1 MFYYPN
7 VLQRH
12 TGCFSTIWLA
22 ATGGIRVT
30 RREFLRVNVKRTC
43 NDILDYVTGQVPA
56 LEPDQSRPRF
66 SLYLS
71 SQLQYGVVIIYHKQC
86 AFLLEEVQQTIDRWL
101 RFKRRVQIDLA
112 ESDRMAL
119 NVPDGLSMMEE
130 AEGALDPFFGLMA
143 SHQLPSPYKI
153 VPTEF
158 AIEDLVSQHS
168 VVSSP
173 TNKPDNKVIKSPLAA
188 ITLTEK
194 EQFVINTAERQDFNG
209 AELPEATARD
219 IQLLMDQ
226 PDHFRREDEETKD
239 RTGDQAVSSFG
250 VQLKD
255 TMLGTE
261 QDVMWL
267 LDEETGE
274 PVEVPL
280 AAVASEVTPEHIA
293 MPPES
298 EGDRATE
305 SLCDEAVG
313 HPLRTH
319 GGRRRRQLVFVDPE
333 VQIPDKEIQQQIEDP
348 LIETLNMS
356 LWKQRAS
363 IAIQSESGATRRAEE
378 ESEQDMEILR
388 TERKRRHS
396 RMKEMSSQSG
406 LQTTEGSS
414 VLDAMLEMP
423 DEDKFGSDVMTP
435 VSRWSPHED
444 VQPPMEPI
452 AEENMEMPEAQTDTH
467 YMLSWI
473 ASIQQRF
480 GEVAFDS
487 LLPPKA
493 DRCTAA
499 RTLNKL
505 LGEEICC
512 FSSNIQEFLPE
523 KWFRSVSSGER
534 LTHQPHIQR
543 AEDEGGGTGHRF
555 KLAADK
561 KQASLGEGE
570 AEPTGRKL
578 REPQS
583 VMVRVE
589 VEQDIPMS
597 VALPIELQ
605 ADGSHQAFP
614 FLDTTL
620 ADLGI
625 QESDVKERVVWV
637 DTKKTQVKNKA
648 GKLKE
653 KETTIL
659 EVRVKAK
666 KPGDKQLQ
674 EVLYSTEAHTDRSFC
689 RTGMD
694 IQPWKQG
701 DPGKNKLKPVEMT
714 MTLGLEKRQPGNTEA
729 EDQRDI

>member
-12 TGCFSTIWLA
+12 SGCFSTIWLA
-22 ATGGIRVT
+22 ATGGIRVS

-43 NDILDYVTGQVPA
+43 NDILDYVMGQVPA
-56 LEPDQSRPRF
+56 LQPNQSRPRF

-86 AFLLEEVQQTIDRWL
+86 AFLLEEIQQTIDRWL
-101 RFKRRVQIDLA
+101 RSKRHVQMDLA

-119 NVPDGLSMMEE
+119 DLPDGLNMMEE
-130 AEGALDPFFGLMA
+130 AEGALDPFFGVMA

-168 VVSSP
+168 VVSNP
-173 TNKPDNKVIKSPLAA
+173 TNEPNNKAGFILPPAA

-194 EQFVINTAERQDFNG
+194 EQFVINTAEDFNG

-226 PDHFRREDEETKD
+226 PDHFRREDEETNE
-239 RTGDQAVSSFG
+239 RTGDRVVSSFG

-274 PVEVPL
+274 ALEVPL
-280 AAVASEVTPEHIA
+280 AAVAPEMTPEHVA
-293 MPPES
+293 MPPENV
-298 EGDRATE
+298 GDRATE
-305 SLCDEAVG
+305 SLCDEAVDR
-313 HPLRTH
+313 PLRTL

-348 LIETLNMS
+348 LIETLNMTEVLLDVPALTKRASPAQLFSAPCGSLVHPNLLS

-363 IAIQSESGATRRAEE
+363 IAVQSGATQRAEE

-396 RMKEMSSQSG
+396 RVKEMSSQSG

-444 VQPPMEPI
+444 IQPPMEPI

-467 YMLSWI
+467 YMLSCI
-473 ASIQQRF
+473 ASIQQKF

-505 LGEEICC
+505 LELLSGGQVTACQTEPY
-512 FSSNIQEFLPE
+512 SSIAIAPAAL
-523 KWFRSVSSGER
+523 
-534 LTHQPHIQR
+534 
-543 AEDEGGGTGHRF
+543 GT
-555 KLAADK
+555 
-561 KQASLGEGE
+561 
-570 AEPTGRKL
+570 
-578 REPQS
+578 
-583 VMVRVE
+583 
-589 VEQDIPMS
+589 
-597 VALPIELQ
+597 PI
-605 ADGSHQAFP
+605 
-614 FLDTTL
+614 
-620 ADLGI
+620 
-625 QESDVKERVVWV
+625 
-637 DTKKTQVKNKA
+637 
-648 GKLKE
+648 
-653 KETTIL
+653 
-659 EVRVKAK
+659 
-666 KPGDKQLQ
+666 
-674 EVLYSTEAHTDRSFC
+674 
-689 RTGMD
+689 
-694 IQPWKQG
+694 
-701 DPGKNKLKPVEMT
+701 
-714 MTLGLEKRQPGNTEA
+714 
-729 EDQRDI
+729 

>member
-12 TGCFSTIWLA
+12 SGCFSTIWLA
-22 ATGGIRVT
+22 ATGGVRVS
-30 RREFLRVNVKRTC
+30 RREFLGVNVKRTC
-43 NDILDYVTGQVPA
+43 NDILDYVMGQVPA
-56 LEPDQSRPRF
+56 LEPNQSRPRF

-71 SQLQYGVVIIYHKQC
+71 SQLQYGVVVIYHKQC

-101 RFKRRVQIDLA
+101 RSKRRVQMDLA

-119 NVPDGLSMMEE
+119 DLPDGLNMMEE
-130 AEGALDPFFGLMA
+130 TEGALDPFFGVMA

-153 VPTEF
+153 APTEF

-173 TNKPDNKVIKSPLAA
+173 TSEPDNKGFILPPAA
-188 ITLTEK
+188 ITLTEN
-194 EQFVINTAERQDFNG
+194 EQFVINTAEDFNG

-226 PDHFRREDEETKD
+226 PDHFRREDEETNE

-280 AAVASEVTPEHIA
+280 AAVAPEMTPEHVA

-298 EGDRATE
+298 VGDRATE
-305 SLCDEAVG
+305 SLCDKAVG
-313 HPLRTH
+313 RPLRTH
-319 GGRRRRQLVFVDPE
+319 GRRRRRQLVFVDPE
-333 VQIPDKEIQQQIEDP
+333 VQIPDKEIQQQVEDP
-348 LIETLNMS
+348 LTETLNMTEVLLDVPALTKRASPAQLFSAPCGSLVHPDLLS

-363 IAIQSESGATRRAEE
+363 IAVQSESGAAQRAEE

-414 VLDAMLEMP
+414 ALDAMLEMP
-423 DEDKFGSDVMTP
+423 DEDKLGSDVMTP

-467 YMLSWI
+467 YMLSCI
-473 ASIQQRF
+473 ASIQQKF

-487 LLPPKA
+487 LLPPMA
-493 DRCTAA
+493 DRCTAS

-505 LGEEICC
+505 LELLSDGQVTACQTEPY
-512 FSSNIQEFLPE
+512 SSIAIAP
-523 KWFRSVSSGER
+523 
-534 LTHQPHIQR
+534 
-543 AEDEGGGTGHRF
+543 
-555 KLAADK
+555 AA
-561 KQASLGEGE
+561 
-570 AEPTGRKL
+570 L
-578 REPQS
+578 RT
-583 VMVRVE
+583 
-589 VEQDIPMS
+589 
-597 VALPIELQ
+597 PI
-605 ADGSHQAFP
+605 
-614 FLDTTL
+614 
-620 ADLGI
+620 
-625 QESDVKERVVWV
+625 
-637 DTKKTQVKNKA
+637 
-648 GKLKE
+648 
-653 KETTIL
+653 
-659 EVRVKAK
+659 
-666 KPGDKQLQ
+666 
-674 EVLYSTEAHTDRSFC
+674 
-689 RTGMD
+689 
-694 IQPWKQG
+694 
-701 DPGKNKLKPVEMT
+701 
-714 MTLGLEKRQPGNTEA
+714 
-729 EDQRDI
+729 

>member
-1 MFYYPN
+1 
-7 VLQRH
+7 
-12 TGCFSTIWLA
+12 
-22 ATGGIRVT
+22 
-30 RREFLRVNVKRTC
+30 
-43 NDILDYVTGQVPA
+43 
-56 LEPDQSRPRF
+56 
-66 SLYLS
+66 
-71 SQLQYGVVIIYHKQC
+71 
-86 AFLLEEVQQTIDRWL
+86 
-101 RFKRRVQIDLA
+101 
-112 ESDRMAL
+112 
-119 NVPDGLSMMEE
+119 
-130 AEGALDPFFGLMA
+130 
-143 SHQLPSPYKI
+143 
-153 VPTEF
+153 
-158 AIEDLVSQHS
+158 
-168 VVSSP
+168 
-173 TNKPDNKVIKSPLAA
+173 
-188 ITLTEK
+188 
-194 EQFVINTAERQDFNG
+194 
-209 AELPEATARD
+209 
-219 IQLLMDQ
+219 
-226 PDHFRREDEETKD
+226 
-239 RTGDQAVSSFG
+239 
-250 VQLKD
+250 
-255 TMLGTE
+255 MLGTE

-348 LIETLNMS
+348 LIETLNMTEVLLDVPALTKRASPAQLFSAPCGSLVHPSLLS

-505 LGEEICC
+505 LELLSDGRVTACQTEPY
-512 FSSNIQEFLPE
+512 SSIAIAP
-523 KWFRSVSSGER
+523 
-534 LTHQPHIQR
+534 
-543 AEDEGGGTGHRF
+543 
-555 KLAADK
+555 AAL
-561 KQASLGEGE
+561 S
-570 AEPTGRKL
+570 T
-578 REPQS
+578 
-583 VMVRVE
+583 
-589 VEQDIPMS
+589 
-597 VALPIELQ
+597 PI
-605 ADGSHQAFP
+605 
-614 FLDTTL
+614 
-620 ADLGI
+620 
-625 QESDVKERVVWV
+625 
-637 DTKKTQVKNKA
+637 
-648 GKLKE
+648 
-653 KETTIL
+653 
-659 EVRVKAK
+659 
-666 KPGDKQLQ
+666 
-674 EVLYSTEAHTDRSFC
+674 
-689 RTGMD
+689 
-694 IQPWKQG
+694 
-701 DPGKNKLKPVEMT
+701 
-714 MTLGLEKRQPGNTEA
+714 
-729 EDQRDI
+729 

>member
-56 LEPDQSRPRF
+56 LEPNQSRPRF

-71 SQLQYGVVIIYHKQC
+71 SQLQYGVVVIYHKQC

-119 NVPDGLSMMEE
+119 DVPDGLNMMEE

-153 VPTEF
+153 VLTEF

-168 VVSSP
+168 AVSSP
-173 TNKPDNKVIKSPLAA
+173 TNEPDNNGFILPPAA

-194 EQFVINTAERQDFNG
+194 EQFVINTAEDFNG

-219 IQLLMDQ
+219 IELLMDQ
-226 PDHFRREDEETKD
+226 PDHFRREDEETNE

-250 VQLKD
+250 IQLKD

-280 AAVASEVTPEHIA
+280 AAVASEMTPEHVA

-313 HPLRTH
+313 RPLRTR

-348 LIETLNMS
+348 LIETLNMTEVLLDVPALTKRASPAQLFSAPCGSLVHPGLLS

-363 IAIQSESGATRRAEE
+363 IAVQSESGATRRAEE

-414 VLDAMLEMP
+414 ALDAMLEMP

-444 VQPPMEPI
+444 AQPPMEPI
-452 AEENMEMPEAQTDTH
+452 AEENMEMPEAQTDAH

-505 LGEEICC
+505 LELLSDGRVTVCQTEPY
-512 FSSNIQEFLPE
+512 SSIAIAP
-523 KWFRSVSSGER
+523 
-534 LTHQPHIQR
+534 
-543 AEDEGGGTGHRF
+543 
-555 KLAADK
+555 AALK
-561 KQASLGEGE
+561 
-570 AEPTGRKL
+570 
-578 REPQS
+578 
-583 VMVRVE
+583 M
-589 VEQDIPMS
+589 
-597 VALPIELQ
+597 PI
-605 ADGSHQAFP
+605 
-614 FLDTTL
+614 
-620 ADLGI
+620 
-625 QESDVKERVVWV
+625 
-637 DTKKTQVKNKA
+637 
-648 GKLKE
+648 
-653 KETTIL
+653 
-659 EVRVKAK
+659 
-666 KPGDKQLQ
+666 
-674 EVLYSTEAHTDRSFC
+674 
-689 RTGMD
+689 
-694 IQPWKQG
+694 
-701 DPGKNKLKPVEMT
+701 
-714 MTLGLEKRQPGNTEA
+714 
-729 EDQRDI
+729 

>member
-173 TNKPDNKVIKSPLAA
+173 TNKPDNKAGFILPLAA

-194 EQFVINTAERQDFNG
+194 EQFVINTAEDFNG

-348 LIETLNMS
+348 LIETLNMTEVLLDVPALTKRASPAQLFSAPCGSLVHPSLLS

-406 LQTTEGSS
+406 LQTTEGSCES
-414 VLDAMLEMP
+414 SVPNTRSPFRIWQHNKEITIIHFCVSTAVLDAMLEMP

-505 LGEEICC
+505 LELLSDGRVTACQTEPY
-512 FSSNIQEFLPE
+512 SSIAIAP
-523 KWFRSVSSGER
+523 
-534 LTHQPHIQR
+534 
-543 AEDEGGGTGHRF
+543 
-555 KLAADK
+555 AAL
-561 KQASLGEGE
+561 S
-570 AEPTGRKL
+570 T
-578 REPQS
+578 
-583 VMVRVE
+583 
-589 VEQDIPMS
+589 
-597 VALPIELQ
+597 PI
-605 ADGSHQAFP
+605 
-614 FLDTTL
+614 
-620 ADLGI
+620 
-625 QESDVKERVVWV
+625 
-637 DTKKTQVKNKA
+637 
-648 GKLKE
+648 
-653 KETTIL
+653 
-659 EVRVKAK
+659 
-666 KPGDKQLQ
+666 
-674 EVLYSTEAHTDRSFC
+674 
-689 RTGMD
+689 
-694 IQPWKQG
+694 
-701 DPGKNKLKPVEMT
+701 
-714 MTLGLEKRQPGNTEA
+714 
-729 EDQRDI
+729 